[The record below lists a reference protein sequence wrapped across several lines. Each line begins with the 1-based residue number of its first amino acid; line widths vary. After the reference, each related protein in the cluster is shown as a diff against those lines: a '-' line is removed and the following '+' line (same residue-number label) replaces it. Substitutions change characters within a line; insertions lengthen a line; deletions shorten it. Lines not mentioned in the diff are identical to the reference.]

1 MLIGALKALTDNS
14 VVNTAQGF
22 GSPDVT
28 TSAMRAAIKEW
39 FGTYFRQE
47 AGDKKDPCMRLAY
60 TIVHKLDKGV
70 FAEYKSD
77 TTPSAQTA
85 GRSARILPRRLTMH
99 SIRAAN
105 IRKKNMIGSTTALP
119 ENSGGGTAGILCIPS
134 CWASARAHTAMS
146 SCRSIWTTTKKASGT
161 MGSTIH

>member
-1 MLIGALKALTDNS
+1 MLIGALKALADNS

-28 TSAMRAAIKEW
+28 TSAMNAAIKEW

-47 AGDKKDPCMRLAY
+47 AGDKKDPCTRLAY

-77 TTPSAQTA
+77 ILDKEKTSKGAWMDANLSLLDLAKSDIMQWMLVGGEVYVKPVPRTGPDGKTVFRPQPIRRNRAVILARDGDGHITSIGTA
-85 GRSARILPRRLTMH
+85 EE
-99 SIRAAN
+99 
-105 IRKKNMIGSTTALP
+105 TA
-119 ENSGGGTAGILCIPS
+119 SGG
-134 CWASARAHTAMS
+134 
-146 SCRSIWTTTKKASGT
+146 K
-161 MGSTIH
+161 

>member
-47 AGDKKDPCMRLAY
+47 AGDKKDPC
-60 TIVHKLDKGV
+60 
-70 FAEYKSD
+70 
-77 TTPSAQTA
+77 
-85 GRSARILPRRLTMH
+85 
-99 SIRAAN
+99 
-105 IRKKNMIGSTTALP
+105 
-119 ENSGGGTAGILCIPS
+119 
-134 CWASARAHTAMS
+134 
-146 SCRSIWTTTKKASGT
+146 
-161 MGSTIH
+161 